1 MKLIKQ
7 VDSRAVSVEVEGYQ
21 PIPIQRPYVM
31 HPTGMLVPAR
41 VDMRWENEELVK
53 LTVSGR
59 KLRKD
64 STVGIAE
71 STTVFVFHGNQQ
83 QKIWPWLTTIVV
95 TYTPM
100 GAPWPKLA
108 TN

>member
-41 VDMRWENEELVK
+41 VDMRWENGELVK

-59 KLRKD
+59 KLRID
-64 STVGIAE
+64 GSVGMCE
-71 STTVFVFHGNQQ
+71 STTVFTYHGRAQQ
-83 QKIWPWLTTIVV
+83 TDWPGWLTAIVI
-95 TYTPM
+95 TYTP
-100 GAPWPKLA
+100 LA
-108 TN
+108 TS